1 MPSDR
6 ISVCSP
12 GHPEWKPRG
21 SAPSNGYVLFFG
33 TLEPRKNVGTLLD
46 AYERLMSRRPHV
58 PELRLAGKATEQSTE
73 WLARIARPPLNR
85 VVRHVGYVA
94 PDQRYDLYAG
104 ARMLVQP
111 SHEEGFGLPVL
122 EAMTA
127 GVPVVGASAGAIPE
141 VGGDALQLVAPTD
154 ADGMSRAIERL
165 LDDQALVEA
174 CVSRGLARSAHYTWE
189 HTATNTLAAY
199 RHAIE
204 HRARAKSVA

>member
-1 MPSDR
+1 
-6 ISVCSP
+6 
-12 GHPEWKPRG
+12 
-21 SAPSNGYVLFFG
+21 
-33 TLEPRKNVGTLLD
+33 
-46 AYERLMSRRPHV
+46 
-58 PELRLAGKATEQSTE
+58 
-73 WLARIARPPLNR
+73 
-85 VVRHVGYVA
+85 
-94 PDQRYDLYAG
+94 
-104 ARMLVQP
+104 MLVQP

-165 LDDQALVEA
+165 LDDQALVDA

-189 HTATNTLAAY
+189 HTAANTLAAY